1 MNERIIKKVNE
12 EIMDTKVDL
21 TYKEFIDLLAEIQK
35 KDNEI
40 EYLRNTIED
49 MMEEES
55 EEFEEDD
62 LLDELEDEE
71 CEELEEEID
80 RLRKE
85 LKETKKVSEI
95 RYNLLLKAV
104 EEIEEKDKLIKEL
117 RKENKDDENILGYFR
132 INKEDVNKIVDKL
145 YQAINQKIEKDL
157 NLY

>member
-1 MNERIIKKVNE
+1 MNNEIIKKVNE
-12 EIMDTKVDL
+12 GIMDSKVDL
-21 TYKEFIDLLAEIQK
+21 TYKEFVDLLAEIQK

-80 RLRKE
+80 RLRKD
-85 LKETKKVSEI
+85 LKEVKKVSERGSVRKMRI
-95 RYNLLLKAV
+95 YNVKSIFPAYTKGLQTFV
-104 EEIEEKDKLIKEL
+104 SIC
-117 RKENKDDENILGYFR
+117 
-132 INKEDVNKIVDKL
+132 
-145 YQAINQKIEKDL
+145 
-157 NLY
+157 NLPRFFF